1 MVKILQLIMQIYKQ
15 IGMTLL
21 YLSFLVIFQ
30 LWICLQK
37 STFIKVYIF
46 FWWKFSIKLS
56 WLQRIDNKINI
67 IYVYHFFDP
76 NLWLRYPWKR
86 QDNNRK
92 RGRWNGRLGRL
103 CKLVFGFQENFMQ
116 SLSTFILF
124 FSWERKKWFLKAIFS
139 FIPWLFNSPDL
150 LSYGSE

>member
-1 MVKILQLIMQIYKQ
+1 MVKILQFIMQIYKQ

-67 IYVYHFFDP
+67 IYVYHFFNS
-76 NLWLRYPWKR
+76 NLGLRYPWKR
-86 QDNNRK
+86 CPMEKGKVEMDNWGSSAN
-92 RGRWNGRLGRL
+92 L
-103 CKLVFGFQENFMQ
+103 FSGFKKI
-116 SLSTFILF
+116 SCRACLLLYYF
-124 FSWERKKWFLKAIFS
+124 FREKEKNDF
-139 FIPWLFNSPDL
+139 
-150 LSYGSE
+150 